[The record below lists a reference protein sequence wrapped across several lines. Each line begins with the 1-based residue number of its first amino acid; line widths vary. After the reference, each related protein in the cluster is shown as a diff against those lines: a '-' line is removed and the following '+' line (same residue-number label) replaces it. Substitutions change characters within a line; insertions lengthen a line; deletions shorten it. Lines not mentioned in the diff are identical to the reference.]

1 MFHWLP
7 KYKYSKDISWS
18 NWHNISCRT
27 QGKSCDSA
35 ELIKQCKFNSMIKMH
50 LAIVTISRS
59 SSLLSFWIYL
69 STNNPNESNIRS
81 IYSLSHNISKSVI
94 YKVESTFLRFSLYII
109 MLKYYFPY
117 YDIHNILFLE
127 INIGFKHFLLFFK

>member
-1 MFHWLP
+1 
-7 KYKYSKDISWS
+7 
-18 NWHNISCRT
+18 
-27 QGKSCDSA
+27 
-35 ELIKQCKFNSMIKMH
+35 MH

-94 YKVESTFLRFSLYII
+94 YKVESTFLRFSLYLI